1 MAKKLD
7 VVIPPTDKTAEEVAK
22 ALFKISPSA
31 PKSSASH
38 HPLRMANQRRPRHRL
53 IDAKGATGVQ
63 IRRDRP
69 DLPTA
74 TSI

>member
-31 PKSSASH
+31 PKSEKARKSSSFADGKPTAASAS
-38 HPLRMANQRRPRHRL
+38 PNRCERGDRRS
-53 IDAKGATGVQ
+53 D
-63 IRRDRP
+63 
-69 DLPTA
+69 
-74 TSI
+74 S